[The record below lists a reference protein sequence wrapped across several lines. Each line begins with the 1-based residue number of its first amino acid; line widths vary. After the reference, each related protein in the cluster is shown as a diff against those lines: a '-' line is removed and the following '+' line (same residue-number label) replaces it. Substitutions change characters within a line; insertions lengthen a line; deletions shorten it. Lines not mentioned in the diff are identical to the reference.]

1 MAGEGKT
8 QLGSARSWRRANET
22 RSVIEIL
29 LTSRPG
35 GSLLSLI
42 FAQIAQQQDLQLRHF
57 TLGGG
62 QRLTK
67 ALILTQD
74 YRMRVQ
80 QYLVRRGNSE
90 VSLYAVS

>member
-62 QRLTK
+62 QRLTE
-67 ALILTQD
+67 ALVLYSRLSYESSAILSTS
-74 YRMRVQ
+74 
-80 QYLVRRGNSE
+80 G
-90 VSLYAVS
+90 